1 MKEDEKKIKLRIR
14 VMGLMAKVLGD
25 NLEIRVPERT
35 DISELS
41 KILLNTFRERIER
54 ENIEVAFR
62 EFHAHNLILVNGKEI
77 SALNGLKTILKNGD
91 EILIVNLTRGG

>member
-1 MKEDEKKIKLRIR
+1 MRESERKIKLRIR
-14 VMGLMAKVLGD
+14 VVGLMAKVIGD
-25 NLEIRVPERT
+25 NLEVKVPEGI

-41 KILLNTFRERIER
+41 KILLDAFRERIER

-77 SALNGLKTILKNGD
+77 SALNGLKTVLKNGD